1 MTADIVLWLDLAE
14 DNQQDEAS
22 VRGSVP
28 PGAEILRLTEYGA
41 TPCPAGAPGRWRPVL
56 DAIDRLVRQARTR
69 ERQAGSC
76 HYWITGRAGLP
87 ALFYLGHRLGKMAA
101 ITFVHQPRNGGA
113 PVPLPLDAPTPAAAA
128 PYLARSPWPIP
139 RTEAAAPV
147 ALVVSSQKPVAD
159 SLIQDALAR
168 VNKRPA
174 AIVRGHAEAR
184 LEPDAV
190 PAAIHELDELI
201 REICAAHPARET
213 LALFLAG
220 PTSLAF
226 LAGNAINPR
235 ACRNVHVFQYE
246 GDRYTLA
253 YELPYP
259 PVPARNVALWL
270 GASPL
275 GTEPL
280 ALDEEMRQIQLAL
293 AQVKAGDRLEI
304 APIPNARPMDLVGQ
318 LQGREPGLIQFSGH
332 GSPGGPLFQDDSG
345 QQRPL
350 PAADLAELLR
360 LGGDPVR
367 LVVIAACSSDAYAEA
382 LLAHVDCVIVM
393 RGLVG
398 DTDARRFTT
407 ELYCSLAEG
416 DSVRVAFD
424 RARLVMRLERPAS
437 GATRSPDDEAT
448 QLRERDPGCADNL
461 FLVRRP

>member
-14 DNQQDEAS
+14 HNQQDEAS
-22 VRGSVP
+22 VRSSVP
-28 PGAEILRLTEYGA
+28 AGAEILRLTEQGA
-41 TPCPAGAPGRWRPVL
+41 TPCPEGAPGRWRPVL

-69 ERQAGSC
+69 EPQPGGC

-87 ALFYLGHRLGKMAA
+87 AFFYLGHRLGKMAA
-101 ITFVHQPRNGGA
+101 ITFVHQQRNGGA
-113 PVPLPLDAPTPAAAA
+113 PVPLPLDAPQPAAAA

-147 ALVVSSQKPVAD
+147 ALAVSSQKPVAD

-168 VNKRPA
+168 VHKRPA

-184 LEPDAV
+184 LEPDTV
-190 PAAIHELDELI
+190 PVAIHELDELI
-201 REICAAHPARET
+201 RETCAAHPTRET

-220 PTSLAF
+220 PSALAF
-226 LAGNAINPR
+226 LAGNAINSR

-246 GDRYTLA
+246 GDRYTVA
-253 YELPYP
+253 FELPYP

-275 GTEPL
+275 GTDPL
-280 ALDEEMRQIQLAL
+280 ALAEEIRQIQLAL
-293 AQVKAGDRLEI
+293 ARVKEGDRLAI
-304 APIPNARPMDLVGQ
+304 ASIPNARPMDLVRQ
-318 LQGREPGLIQFSGH
+318 LQERQPGLIQFSGH
-332 GSPGGPLFQDDSG
+332 GGPGGPLFQDDSG

-350 PAADLAELLR
+350 LAADLAELLR

-367 LVVIAACSSDAYAEA
+367 LVVIAACSSNAYAEA

-393 RGLVG
+393 RGLIG

-407 ELYCSLAEG
+407 ELYCGLAEG
-416 DSVRVAFD
+416 ESVRQAFD
-424 RARLVMRLERPAS
+424 RALLVMRLDRPAS
-437 GATRSPDDEAT
+437 GATRSPDDEAP
-448 QLRERDPGCADNL
+448 QLRERDPGCAANL